1 MKQFKE
7 FRSEQN
13 HINEIGPIGA
23 TIAGAMG
30 LLGLGI
36 GGYKLYQKS
45 KEKIKG
51 YREAQK
57 EKDQNQE
64 QGVYVNIKKWDD
76 KAGKI
81 ISQPVQIAEPGDKE
95 ARMSNDE
102 IEKKRK
108 ELQKKEDPRN
118 TAKEAEYDIKQKE
131 KGERDTARM
140 SAKDFVGK
148 EVGEIPDGMVDA
160 VKKIEKDELKDHGS
174 VVKYMQRWDL
184 EKQPRGWR
192 KFGRGKDF
200 EYVTSDE
207 YKKRQDAKK
216 AEKGKKADTT
226 KKEHKMLQFGEFI
239 TEDIMKDLKKISKSK
254 KDSEISLDDGSDI
267 PIDPLTS
274 EILVKYIEG
283 LSSSEKNRTIKQIQR
298 TERAFMKVLGKAHEG

>member
-7 FRSEQN
+7 FSSEQT

-36 GGYKLYQKS
+36 GGYKLYKKS
-45 KEKIKG
+45 KDKIKG
-51 YREAQK
+51 YRETKK
-57 EKDQNQE
+57 EKEQNQE
-64 QGVYVNIKKWDD
+64 QGVYVDIKKWDD
-76 KAGKI
+76 KAGKV
-81 ISQPVQIAEPGDKE
+81 ISQPIQIAKPGSKE
-95 ARMSNDE
+95 ARMSNDD
-102 IEKKRK
+102 IEKKKK

-118 TAKEAEYDIKQKE
+118 TAKEAEFGIKQKE
-131 KGERDTARM
+131 KSDRDTAKM

-160 VKKIEKDELKDHGS
+160 VKKIEKEKLKDHSS
-174 VVKYMQRWDL
+174 VIDYMKRWDL
-184 EKQPRGWR
+184 DKQPKGWR

-207 YKKRQDAKK
+207 YKKRQAAKK
-216 AEKGKKADTT
+216 T
-226 KKEHKMLQFGEFI
+226 KKEHKVLQFGEFI
-239 TEDIMKDLKKISKSK
+239 AEDIMKDLKKISKSK